1 VITEEKISLEST
13 VVAGTQHV
21 ACEVGDEL
29 VMLSLETGEYFG
41 MNPVAARIWDLV
53 QAETTVWAVRDQLL
67 RDYEDITMERCTED
81 LLDVLAQMRDWR
93 LVEVR
98 K

>member
-1 VITEEKISLEST
+1 MITEERVSLEST
-13 VVAGTQHV
+13 VVAGKQHV

-41 MNPVAARIWDLV
+41 MNPVAARIWELV
-53 QAETTVWAVRDQLL
+53 QAETTVSAVRDQLL
-67 RDYEDITMERCTED
+67 QDYEDITSEECTED
-81 LLDVLAQMRDWR
+81 LLEVLAQMRDWR